1 MNTYEKRGEG
11 GARCAPACPDVEE
24 RTRFAISRREAN
36 NNVAA
41 LHAAPEVTM
50 PEAVIVSA
58 IRTPVGRAYKG
69 SLRATRPDDL
79 AALAIKEALA
89 RVPAV
94 DPKQIDDVI
103 LGCAMPEGE
112 QGMNVARIAALRAG
126 LPVETSAMTIN
137 RFCSSGL
144 QAIALAAERIRGGSA
159 EIIVAGGT
167 ESMSLV
173 PMGGNK
179 VSPNPWLVDHY
190 PDAYINMGLGTENI
204 ARKFGITREQA
215 DEFSANSHKKALAA
229 IAAGNFKDE
238 TIPVEVKITS
248 LPNGNGNGASTNSKS
263 SPKPTTQT
271 FLFDTDELPRA
282 DTSLEVLAKLKPAFH
297 AKGTVT
303 AGNSSPMSDG
313 AAAAV
318 VMSDARAKALGL
330 TPLARFVAYAT
341 AGCPPEEFGIGPV
354 FAIPKALKLAGLSLN
369 DIAVIE
375 LNEAFAAQSLA
386 VLQQAALDPARVNPN
401 GGAIAL
407 GHPLGCTGAKL
418 TATVI
423 RDLQRK
429 NARYGMVTM
438 CIGGGMGAAGI
449 FERL

>member
-1 MNTYEKRGEG
+1 
-11 GARCAPACPDVEE
+11 
-24 RTRFAISRREAN
+24 
-36 NNVAA
+36 
-41 LHAAPEVTM
+41 M

-58 IRTPVGRAYKG
+58 VRTAVGRAYKG
-69 SLRATRPDDL
+69 SLRTARPDDL
-79 AALAIKEALA
+79 AAAVIKEALA
-89 RVPAV
+89 RVPALDAKEV
-94 DPKQIDDVI
+94 DDVI

-144 QAIALAAERIRGGSA
+144 QAIATAAERIRSGGA
-159 EIIVAGGT
+159 EIIIAGGT

-179 VSPNPWLVDHY
+179 ISPNPWLIDNY

-204 ARKFGITREQA
+204 AKKFGIGREQA
-215 DEFSANSHKKALAA
+215 DQFAADSHRKALAA
-229 IAAGNFKDE
+229 ISEGKFRDE
-238 TIPVEVKITS
+238 IVPVEVRITT
-248 LPNGNGNGASTNSKS
+248 LAAAAAGAGAKS
-263 SPKPTTQT
+263 APKPTTQT
-271 FLFDTDELPRA
+271 IHFDTDELPRA
-282 DTSLEVLAKLKPAFH
+282 GTSFEVLQKLPPAFH
-297 AKGTVT
+297 VAGTVT

-313 AAAAV
+313 AAATI
-318 VMSDARAKALGL
+318 VMSDTRAKALGL
-330 TPLARFVAYAT
+330 RPLARFVTYAT
-341 AGCPPEEFGIGPV
+341 AGCKPEEFGIGPV
-354 FAIPKALKLAGLSLN
+354 FAIPKALKLAGLSLSE
-369 DIAVIE
+369 IAVIE

-386 VLQQAALDPARVNPN
+386 VIQQAGLDAARVNPS

-418 TATVI
+418 TATII

-429 NARYGMVTM
+429 NGRYGMVTM

-449 FERL
+449 FERLT

>member
-1 MNTYEKRGEG
+1 
-11 GARCAPACPDVEE
+11 
-24 RTRFAISRREAN
+24 
-36 NNVAA
+36 
-41 LHAAPEVTM
+41 M

-58 IRTPVGRAYKG
+58 VRTPVGRAYKG

-89 RVPAV
+89 RVPGLDA
-94 DPKQIDDVI
+94 KEIDDVI

-144 QAIALAAERIRGGSA
+144 QAIALAAERIRAGSA
-159 EIIVAGGT
+159 EVIVAGGT
-167 ESMSLV
+167 ESMSMV

-179 VSPNPWLVDHY
+179 ISPNPWLVDNY

-215 DEFSANSHKKALAA
+215 DQFSASSHKKALAA

-238 TIPVEVKITS
+238 TIPVEVKITA
-248 LPNGNGNGASTNSKS
+248 LPNGNGA
-263 SPKPTTQT
+263 SPKAKSALKPATQT
-271 FLFDTDELPRA
+271 FVFATDELPRA
-282 DTSLEVLAKLKPAFH
+282 DTSLDILAKLKPAFH

-318 VMSDARAKALGL
+318 VMSDARAKSLGL
-330 TPLARFVAYAT
+330 KPLARFVAYAT
-341 AGCPPEEFGIGPV
+341 AGVLPEEFGIGPV
-354 FAIPKALKLAGLSLN
+354 QAIPKALKLAGLSLN

-386 VLQQAALDPARVNPN
+386 VIQQAGLDASRVNPN

-418 TATVI
+418 TATII
-423 RDLQRK
+423 RELQRK